1 MCKQHGRIFPGLQ
14 CLKINRLIL
23 HRKRWEINHLD
34 LLVNIHTKIFPARIH
49 KKSPKNGHNHL
60 IITEGILIIGQN
72 FHFIR
77 ISNPFYAFLRDYI
90 RVQGLALEFYVSSPK
105 SVVNFLFWRNWYFL
119 ISIKQIEVP
128 YMYYMKIFCLP
139 RCIQLPSE

>member
-1 MCKQHGRIFPGLQ
+1 MCKQHGRILPGLQ

-23 HRKRWEINHLD
+23 HRKRWEINHQD
-34 LLVNIHTKIFPARIH
+34 LLANIHTKIFPARIH
-49 KKSPKNGHNHL
+49 KKSTKNGYNHL

-90 RVQGLALEFYVSSPK
+90 KVQGLALEIDVLSPK
-105 SVVNFLFWRNWYFL
+105 SVVNFLHCHIYQFTL
-119 ISIKQIEVP
+119 I
-128 YMYYMKIFCLP
+128 
-139 RCIQLPSE
+139 

>member
-1 MCKQHGRIFPGLQ
+1 MCKQDGRIFPGLQ

-77 ISNPFYAFLRDYI
+77 ISNPFYALLKDCI
-90 RVQGLALEFYVSSPK
+90 RVQGLAIKIDVLSPK
-105 SVVNFLFWRNWYFL
+105 SVVDFLWWKYWYNMFQT
-119 ISIKQIEVP
+119 ISISINNIFQQIELSAYNV
-128 YMYYMKIFCLP
+128 L
-139 RCIQLPSE
+139 